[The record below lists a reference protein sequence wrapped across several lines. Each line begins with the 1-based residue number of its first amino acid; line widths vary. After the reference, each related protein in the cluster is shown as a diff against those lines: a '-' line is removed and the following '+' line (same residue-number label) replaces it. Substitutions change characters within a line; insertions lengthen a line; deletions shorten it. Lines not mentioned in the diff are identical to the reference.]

1 MSAATKIKL
10 TKSVDSSEE
19 ATHLGDFLVLFDE
32 KLRLRNERLML
43 KLLAWGELLD
53 AAGWC
58 VALRRSEDGGLWLS
72 DLAKTD
78 LQSLTCMPLKWSD
91 LPIVMNVIHAS
102 SLHRIGEGVL
112 IWSGRSIIPQKHQ
125 WGVSLTKR
133 ETEVMSWLQEGKT
146 SPEISIILGCAV
158 RTVEKHLANLYRK
171 IGVRDRGSVILKSP
185 VSLI

>member
-1 MSAATKIKL
+1 MHCPVPITK
-10 TKSVDSSEE
+10 TKSV
-19 ATHLGDFLVLFDE
+19 ATSGELAEPLEFLAMLDE
-32 KLRLRNERLML
+32 KLRLRNERVMS

-58 VALRRSEDGGLWLS
+58 VALRFPDDRGLWLGN
-72 DLAKTD
+72 LAKID
-78 LQSLTCMPLKWSD
+78 LQSLKCMPLKWSD
-91 LPIVMNVIHAS
+91 LTIVMNMIHAS

-112 IWSGRSIIPQKHQ
+112 IWSGLSTISQKHQ

-171 IGVRDRGSVILKSP
+171 IGVSDRGSVILKP
-185 VSLI
+185 PESLI